1 MYKCLS
7 AERSSHLNDET
18 EPRIKLCGGGDPHRN
33 VLVEKGHHT
42 WISNLSKKGS
52 VYPTGHLC
60 VVLHFL
66 IFLPVF
72 GKEST
77 DPVGQNASLVI
88 NILQN
93 ILGPHHEIPDLVA
106 WWRPVYVPLQ
116 LFFHFFSQDILRNWK
131 LRILFFIG
139 INYLISLSFF
149 SWLRGFLL

>member
-1 MYKCLS
+1 MWWRGPTQKCFS
-7 AERSSHLNDET
+7 GERSSHLNFES
-18 EPRIKLCGGGDPHRN
+18 
-33 VLVEKGHHT
+33 V
-42 WISNLSKKGS
+42 KKGS

-106 WWRPVYVPLQ
+106 W
-116 LFFHFFSQDILRNWK
+116 
-131 LRILFFIG
+131 
-139 INYLISLSFF
+139 
-149 SWLRGFLL
+149 